1 MLRSFLA
8 VGLALAALG
17 FFAVRYNQ
25 PTYSVRISG
34 HETTWVK
41 NYAHI
46 RISVIPE
53 EGWKLS
59 KEAPTKIVLKHTDNV
74 TLSREALTVANAK
87 WDKDEA
93 AHFDIVVTGTKAGLA
108 SIEAEMNLFICN
120 DKTCKREWFRM
131 TRTIVVKP

>member
-8 VGLALAALG
+8 IGLALAVLG
-17 FFAVRYNQ
+17 FFAIRYAQ

-34 HETTWVK
+34 HDSTWVK
-41 NYAHI
+41 NYAHM

-59 KEAPTKIVLKHTDNV
+59 KEAPTKIALKHTENV
-74 TLSREALTVANAK
+74 TLSKTVLTVADIK
-87 WDKDEA
+87 WDKDGA
-93 AHFDIVVTGTKAGLA
+93 AHFDIVVIGTKAGLA

-120 DKTCKREWFRM
+120 PKTCKREWFRM
-131 TRTIVVKP
+131 TRTIVIKP